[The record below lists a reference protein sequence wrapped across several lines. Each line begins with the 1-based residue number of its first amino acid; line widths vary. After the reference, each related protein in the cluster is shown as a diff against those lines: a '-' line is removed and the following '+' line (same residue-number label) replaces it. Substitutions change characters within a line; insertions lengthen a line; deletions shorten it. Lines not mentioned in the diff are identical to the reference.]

1 MKMGNQR
8 IIMKQEES
16 RESQQNKGFVLPEEI
31 YNQLVQ
37 LAGSVGMTG
46 EEMCKIAIKM
56 KKGA

>member
-37 LAGSVGMTG
+37 LAGSVGMTV